1 MTKNYKTIIWDWNGT
16 IINDVHICVDI
27 ANTMLTHQNQ
37 PTLDSNK
44 YRNAFGFPISDY
56 YKRIGIDLELE
67 SMEVLTKKFIPAYM
81 EQVRNCN
88 LHENIVETFTH
99 FEKTNREQYILTAGH
114 KEDVIELLQYYK
126 IRDFFKEVE
135 GLDNYRAE
143 SKVDRGIALLKDN
156 NIKKEHAVLIGDTD
170 HDYEVAEAIGID
182 CILIANG
189 HQSKEKLI
197 RATNN
202 AIPILDGV
210 NELI

>member
-1 MTKNYKTIIWDWNGT
+1 MTKNYETIIWDWNGT

-37 PTLDSNK
+37 PTLSTDD

-67 SMEVLTKKFIPAYM
+67 SMKDLTKKFIPAYM
-81 EQVRNCN
+81 EQVRTCN
-88 LHENIVETFTH
+88 LHQNIIETLSH
-99 FEKTNREQYILTAGH
+99 FKQTNREQYILTAGH
-114 KEDVIELLQYYK
+114 KEDVIELLQHYN
-126 IRDFFKEVE
+126 ILHFFKEVE

-156 NIKKEHAVLIGDTD
+156 HIEKEHAVLIGDTD
-170 HDYEVAEAIGID
+170 HDYEVAQAIGID
-182 CILIANG
+182 CILITNG

-197 RATNN
+197 QATNN

-210 NELI
+210 DELI